1 VPRSLVLAAT
11 SLLLPPRPS
20 ESLADIAHRGCTAP
34 SWNRTGHSPR
44 ILSMGTMHASGDA
57 RRGGG
62 RVGMSEDGA
71 AASIEA
77 IMHHGITSS
86 RNLWLSSCFF
96 KLSVQ
101 TIMRG
106 LKSIMQVSRTSFSE
120 SFFYCTWSNSDS
132 QYPTLNSLLPHL
144 TNGSLKK

>member
-1 VPRSLVLAAT
+1 
-11 SLLLPPRPS
+11 
-20 ESLADIAHRGCTAP
+20 
-34 SWNRTGHSPR
+34 
-44 ILSMGTMHASGDA
+44 MGTMHASGDA

-62 RVGMSEDGA
+62 RVGMSDDGA

-120 SFFYCTWSNSDS
+120 SFFTAPGVT
-132 QYPTLNSLLPHL
+132 PTHNIQR
-144 TNGSLKK
+144 